1 MVRRHNDLDP
11 FVFGRRHRLGHTH
24 EEIALTRRIAL
35 ALTLHNHQP
44 VGNFGWVIAETFE
57 RAYLPMVDTLERHPG
72 VRVALHYTGPL
83 LAWLRAERPDFIAR
97 LATLAERDQIEIV
110 GGCWYEPVLAA
121 LPERDR
127 VGQLVRM
134 ADELEATFGRRP
146 RGAWLAERVWEPDLP
161 TALVSAGYDW
171 TVLDDAHFRAAAIPE
186 DDLWG
191 SYTTDD
197 QGKVLTVFGTEQGL
211 RYRIPFAE
219 VDDVIGYL
227 RDHATEAGDRLGTMG
242 DDGEKFGAW
251 PTTWDHCWGP
261 GRWVERFF
269 EALDANADWLTT
281 MPPSDWTVGNRPVG
295 RVYLPTGSYAE
306 MGEWALPADEGL
318 AFGTALRRARA
329 EHRPEARWL
338 RGAIWRNFQ
347 VRYREINDIH
357 KQMLATSA
365 LVETM
370 PMGPAHDAALD
381 HLYAGQSNDP
391 YWHGL
396 FGGIYLP
403 DLRVAN
409 LRNLIA
415 AEDLAV
421 GDAAASGVLRDTDL
435 DGRDEVVLAGPGQFV
450 TIKLEEGCGIPRWDL
465 RAAGH
470 PLAAVMRRRPEAYH
484 ETLRAHETAGH
495 HDAEGERTEGGAPAS
510 IHDIVMVKQEGLLDH
525 LTYDAYERRSGL
537 IRILPLDTTPEEAT
551 AGLAEELGDLRDG
564 AWTIDAVD
572 DSRVRAV
579 RTGSVRAT
587 DGGSVPVRA
596 SRTWEIGGGRLDPRL
611 ELRVEIVHDGPVDSA
626 PIEAIVG
633 VEWSTMLLGGGGN
646 PSAWLELDGERTA
659 HDAIRRATGI
669 ARLAAGNDFLGIA
682 IDTTTDHPIDAWI
695 GPIDTVSNSEAG
707 FELVYQGSATL
718 FAEPVRLLPGDR
730 WTLGITQQVF
740 VAAERSAVRPELA
753 DAAAAGASAV
763 GAAGAVG
770 VAGVA
775 GMAGPAGAIEADPE
789 ASEVHAGLR

>member
-1 MVRRHNDLDP
+1 
-11 FVFGRRHRLGHTH
+11 
-24 EEIALTRRIAL
+24 LTRRISL

-57 RAYLPMVDTLERHPG
+57 HAYLPMVDALERHPG

-83 LAWLRAERPDFIAR
+83 LVWLRVERPDFIAR
-97 LATLAERDQIEIV
+97 LALLADRGQIEIV
-110 GGCWYEPVLAA
+110 GGGWYEPVLAA

-127 VGQLVRM
+127 VGQLIRM

-357 KQMLATSA
+357 KQMLATSD
-365 LVETM
+365 LVAEL
-370 PMGPAHDAALD
+370 PVGPARAVATD
-381 HLYAGQSNDP
+381 HLMAGQSNDC

-403 DLRVAN
+403 DLRVAA
-409 LRNLIA
+409 LSRLIA

-421 GDAAASGVLRDTDL
+421 GDDAPSGVLRDTDL

-450 TIKLEEGCGIPRWDL
+450 TIKLEEGGGIPRWDL

-484 ETLRAHETAGH
+484 ETLRAHEEAAGH
-495 HDAEGERTEGGAPAS
+495 EGGTDHTEGGAPAS
-510 IHDIVMVKQEGLLDH
+510 IHDIVLVKQEGLLDH

-537 IRILPLDTTPEEAT
+537 VRILPADTTPEA
-551 AGLAEELGDLRDG
+551 AASGVAEELGDLRDG
-564 AWTIDAVD
+564 TWTIDDMDETRVIA
-572 DSRVRAV
+572 VRAGSV
-579 RTGSVRAT
+579 RTTTGSV
-587 DGGSVPVRA
+587 VPVRA
-596 SRTWEIGGGRLDPRL
+596 TRTWEISGGRLRPRL
-611 ELRVEIVHDGPVDSA
+611 ALGLEILHDGSPDSPA
-626 PIEAIVG
+626 IDAIVA

-646 PSAWLELDGERTA
+646 PSAWLEIDGERTA
-659 HDAIRRATGI
+659 HDATRRATGVI
-669 ARLAAGNDFLGIA
+669 RLAAGNDFLGVEIE
-682 IDTTTDHPIDAWI
+682 TTTDHPVAAWI
-695 GPIDTVSNSEAG
+695 SPIETVSNSEAG
-707 FELVYQGSATL
+707 FELVYQGSTTL
-718 FAEPVRLLPGDR
+718 LAEPVLLRPGDR
-730 WTLGITQQVF
+730 WTLRVNQQAS
-740 VAAERSAVRPELA
+740 VADERFGVRPPAAGSA
-753 DAAAAGASAV
+753 DATEVDEPDAIAG
-763 GAAGAVG
+763 
-770 VAGVA
+770 
-775 GMAGPAGAIEADPE
+775 
-789 ASEVHAGLR
+789 EVRAGLR

>member
-1 MVRRHNDLDP
+1 
-11 FVFGRRHRLGHTH
+11 
-24 EEIALTRRIAL
+24 LTRRISL

-44 VGNFGWVIAETFE
+44 VGNFGWVIAETFD
-57 RAYLPMVDTLERHPG
+57 RAYLPMVDALERHPG

-83 LAWLRAERPDFIAR
+83 LAWLRAERPEFIAR
-97 LATLAERDQIEIV
+97 LVLLADRGQIEIV
-110 GGCWYEPVLAA
+110 GGGWYEPVLAA

-127 VGQLVRM
+127 VGQLIRM

-261 GRWVERFF
+261 GRWVESFF

-281 MPPSDWTVGNRPVG
+281 MPPSDWTLAHRPVG

-357 KQMLATSA
+357 KQMLATSD
-365 LVETM
+365 LVAQL
-370 PMGPAHDAALD
+370 PAGPDHDLALD

-409 LRNLIA
+409 LRHLIG
-415 AEDLAV
+415 AEDIARR
-421 GDAAASGVLRDTDL
+421 AAAGPTASGVLVDLDL
-435 DGRDEVVLAGPGQFV
+435 DGRDEVLLVDDGQV
-450 TIKLEEGCGIPRWDL
+450 VAIKPDEGGGIGRWDI
-465 RAAGH
+465 RAAAV

-484 ETLRAHETAGH
+484 EKLRHHAETGATGAG
-495 HDAEGERTEGGAPAS
+495 DGNTSDGGAGVTPAEGPTS
-510 IHDIVMVKQEGLLDH
+510 IHDLVLTKQEGLEDH
-525 LTYDAYERRSGL
+525 LQYDRYERRSGL
-537 IRILPLDTTPEEAT
+537 VRVLPRDTTPE
-551 AGLAEELGDLRDG
+551 
-564 AWTIDAVD
+564 AWAADAVD
-572 DSRVRAV
+572 DLVPALDRPWTIASIGPSSLSMTFAADGLRMERTISIEGSSRLQPML
-579 RTGSVRAT
+579 GISVELFNDR
-587 DGGSVPVRA
+587 P
-596 SRTWEIGGGRLDPRL
+596 ERLDAL
-611 ELRVEIVHDGPVDSA
+611 LGIELNV
-626 PIEAIVG
+626 
-633 VEWSTMLLGGGGN
+633 MLLGGGHN
-646 PSAWLELDGERTA
+646 PGAWYEAAGERFF
-659 HDAIRRATGI
+659 HDERRSIEDVG
-669 ARLAAGNDFLGIA
+669 RLKAGNSQLGVTIETFIA
-682 IDTTTDHPIDAWI
+682 PFAAAWI
-695 GPIDTVSNSEAG
+695 APIETVSNSEAG
-707 FELVYQGSATL
+707 FELVYQGSA
-718 FAEPVRLLPGDR
+718 LL
-730 WTLGITQQVF
+730 L
-740 VAAERSAVRPELA
+740 VRPVSLGPGESRAIGVINRVRVGADADASLDEPTT
-753 DAAAAGASAV
+753 DAAAEQAAAVAVPASA
-763 GAAGAVG
+763 
-770 VAGVA
+770 
-775 GMAGPAGAIEADPE
+775 
-789 ASEVHAGLR
+789 

>member
-1 MVRRHNDLDP
+1 MTAGTADARGERV
-11 FVFGRRHRLGHTH
+11 TQ
-24 EEIALTRRIAL
+24 RIAL

-44 VGNFGWVIAETFE
+44 VGNFGWVIAETYD
-57 RAYLPMVDTLERHPG
+57 RAYLPMVEALERHPG

-83 LAWLRAERPDFIAR
+83 LAWLRAERPDFVAR
-97 LATLAERDQIEIV
+97 LAALADRGQVEIV
-110 GGCWYEPVLAA
+110 GGGWYEPVLAA

-134 ADELEATFGRRP
+134 ADELEMTFGRRP

-171 TVLDDAHFRAAAIPE
+171 TVLDDAHFRAAAIRE
-186 DDLWG
+186 NDLWG

-211 RYRIPFAE
+211 RYRIPFAD

-227 RDHATEAGDRLGTMG
+227 RDHATEEGDRLGTMG

-269 EALDANADWLTT
+269 DALDANAEWLTT
-281 MPPSDWTVGNRPVG
+281 MPPSDWTVGHLPVG

-318 AFGTALRRARA
+318 AFGTALRQARA
-329 EHRPEARWL
+329 QHRPEARWL

-357 KQMLATSA
+357 KQMLAVSD
-365 LVETM
+365 LVEAM
-370 PMGPAHDAALD
+370 PPGPARTAAADDLF
-381 HLYAGQSNDP
+381 AGQSNDC

-403 DLRVAN
+403 DLRVAA
-409 LRNLIA
+409 LGRLIA

-421 GDAAASGVLRDTDL
+421 GARAASGVRRDVDL

-450 TIKLEEGCGIPRWDL
+450 TVKLEEGGGIARWDL

-484 ETLRAHETAGH
+484 ETLRRHEAGGH
-495 HDAEGERTEGGAPAS
+495 AGGHGDGHDDATGGGAPAS
-510 IHDIVMVKQEGLLDH
+510 IHDIVLVKQEGLLDH
-525 LTYDAYERRSGL
+525 LRYDAYERRSGL
-537 IRILPLDTTPEEAT
+537 IRILPADTTPADAASGT
-551 AGLAEELGDLRDG
+551 ADELGDLRDG
-564 AWTIDAVD
+564 TWALESLDERRVVARRKGRIRAADGSASLPVEATRTIAI
-572 DSRVRAV
+572 A
-579 RTGSVRAT
+579 
-587 DGGSVPVRA
+587 
-596 SRTWEIGGGRLDPRL
+596 GGRLDPRL
-611 ELRVEIVHDGPVDSA
+611 ELTLEIIHRGGAEDPRIDALVA
-626 PIEAIVG
+626 
-633 VEWSTMLLGGGGN
+633 VEWSTMLLGGGHN
-646 PSAWLELDGERTA
+646 PSAWLEIGGERTA
-659 HDAIRRATGI
+659 HDATRTTA
-669 ARLAAGNDFLGIA
+669 AVDALAAGNDFLGVTVA
-682 IDTTTDHPIDAWI
+682 TTADHAVDAWI
-695 GPIDTVSNSEAG
+695 APIETVSNSEAG

-718 FAEPVRLLPGDR
+718 LVEPLRLRPGER
-730 WTLGITQQVF
+730 WTLRVAQQVT
-740 VAAERSAVRPELA
+740 VAAERSSPAP
-753 DAAAAGASAV
+753 DATGDDAGAPSAASAG
-763 GAAGAVG
+763 GAPALAGRATRTG
-770 VAGVA
+770 G
-775 GMAGPAGAIEADPE
+775 GTSHPG
-789 ASEVHAGLR
+789 

>member
-1 MVRRHNDLDP
+1 VTP
-11 FVFGRRHRLGHTH
+11 
-24 EEIALTRRIAL
+24 RIAL

-44 VGNFGWVIAETFE
+44 VGNFGWVIAETYE
-57 RAYLPMVDTLERHPG
+57 HAYLPMLDALERHPG
-72 VRVALHYTGPL
+72 IRVALHYTGPL
-83 LAWLRAERPDFIAR
+83 LTWLRAERPAFIAR
-97 LATLAERDQIEIV
+97 LAVLAERGQIEIV
-110 GGCWYEPVLAA
+110 GGGWSEPVLAA

-134 ADELEATFGRRP
+134 GDELEATFGRRP

-227 RDHATEAGDRLGTMG
+227 RDHASEDGERLGTMG

-251 PTTWDHCWGP
+251 PTTWDHCWGE

-269 EALDANADWLTT
+269 DALDASADWLTT
-281 MPPSDWTVGNRPVG
+281 MPPSDWTLGHRPVG

-357 KQMLATSA
+357 KQMLATSG
-365 LVETM
+365 LVDAM
-370 PMGPAHDAALD
+370 PPGPDRDAALD

-396 FGGIYLP
+396 FGGVYLP

-409 LRNLIA
+409 LRHLIA

-421 GDAAASGVLRDTDL
+421 GDAAPSGVLRDTDL
-435 DGRDEVVLAGPGQFV
+435 DGREEVVLAGPGQLV
-450 TIKLEEGCGIPRWDL
+450 TVKLEEGGGIARWDL

-484 ETLRAHETAGH
+484 ETLRAHEARAAHGGG
-495 HDAEGERTEGGAPAS
+495 AELTEGGAPAS
-510 IHDIVMVKQEGLLDH
+510 IHDIVLVKQEGLLDH
-525 LTYDAYERRSGL
+525 LRYDDYERRSGL
-537 IRILPLDTTPEEAT
+537 VRILPAGTTPEAAAAGT
-551 AGLAEELGDLRDG
+551 ADELGDLRDG
-564 AWTIDAVD
+564 AWTLDGLDRDQVVA
-572 DSRVRAV
+572 RRAGRI
-579 RTGSVRAT
+579 RTP
-587 DGGSVPVRA
+587 DGDVPVDA
-596 SRTWEIGGGRLDPRL
+596 ARTLILGGGRRDPRL
-611 ELRVEIVHDGPVDSA
+611 ELLLEIGHRGAAGDPPLDVLVA
-626 PIEAIVG
+626 
-633 VEWSTMLLGGGGN
+633 VEWSTMLLGGGHN
-646 PSAWLELDGERTA
+646 PSAWLEVADERTA
-659 HDAIRRATGI
+659 HDATRIAT
-669 ARLAAGNDFLGIA
+669 AVDRLAAGNDFLGIVVETA
-682 IDTTTDHPIDAWI
+682 LDHPVDAWI
-695 GPIDTVSNSEAG
+695 APIETVSNSEAG
-707 FELVYQGSATL
+707 FELVYQGSAAL
-718 FAEPVRLLPGDR
+718 LVEPLRLRPGESWSLRVRQLV
-730 WTLGITQQVF
+730 T
-740 VAAERSAVRPELA
+740 VAGAGGAGGESE
-753 DAAAAGASAV
+753 AAGAAAEGGTADRAADPV
-763 GAAGAVG
+763 ATGGAARPG
-770 VAGVA
+770 
-775 GMAGPAGAIEADPE
+775 
-789 ASEVHAGLR
+789 